1 MTVKPT
7 QNTTFEEKELF
18 LNHYQSLPI
27 QNIFS
32 NILQTIQSPENES
45 QNTIKVSQKTIKEF
59 FDIEE
64 YLSTN
69 YEIHEKTLIIE
80 AEKNFVLTNLN
91 VQDFFSFFSNS
102 IKVKTFDYYLASIIF
117 QKNKLYQSINYNNNS
132 VEVIRG
138 TYNEKFLSWGKA
150 VCSCLESDY
159 KPLLFVYSAE
169 KKNLFRSKDLM
180 NDENIEFA
188 KVYLNNCLENK
199 ISSSLTSK
207 NQIFSKRKYLTAKNI
222 TDLLIRN
229 KYKND
234 IIDKEIDIESL
245 IGLCEEHLKFEEN
258 PFFPHSS
265 VQINAAVDK
274 FSFFKEETEEL
285 GDSNK
290 AIENL
295 NLEKV

>member
-1 MTVKPT
+1 MTVRPT
-7 QNTTFEEKELF
+7 QNTTFEEKVSF
-18 LNHYQSLPI
+18 VNHYQSLPI

-138 TYNEKFLSWGKA
+138 TYNEKFLS
-150 VCSCLESDY
+150 
-159 KPLLFVYSAE
+159 
-169 KKNLFRSKDLM
+169 
-180 NDENIEFA
+180 
-188 KVYLNNCLENK
+188 
-199 ISSSLTSK
+199 
-207 NQIFSKRKYLTAKNI
+207 
-222 TDLLIRN
+222 
-229 KYKND
+229 
-234 IIDKEIDIESL
+234 
-245 IGLCEEHLKFEEN
+245 
-258 PFFPHSS
+258 
-265 VQINAAVDK
+265 
-274 FSFFKEETEEL
+274 
-285 GDSNK
+285 
-290 AIENL
+290 
-295 NLEKV
+295 

>member
-7 QNTTFEEKELF
+7 QNTTFEEKESF
-18 LNHYQSLPI
+18 VNHYQSLPI

-138 TYNEKFLSWGKA
+138 TYNEKFLS
-150 VCSCLESDY
+150 
-159 KPLLFVYSAE
+159 
-169 KKNLFRSKDLM
+169 
-180 NDENIEFA
+180 
-188 KVYLNNCLENK
+188 
-199 ISSSLTSK
+199 
-207 NQIFSKRKYLTAKNI
+207 
-222 TDLLIRN
+222 
-229 KYKND
+229 
-234 IIDKEIDIESL
+234 
-245 IGLCEEHLKFEEN
+245 
-258 PFFPHSS
+258 
-265 VQINAAVDK
+265 
-274 FSFFKEETEEL
+274 
-285 GDSNK
+285 
-290 AIENL
+290 
-295 NLEKV
+295 

>member
-138 TYNEKFLSWGKA
+138 TYNEKFLS
-150 VCSCLESDY
+150 
-159 KPLLFVYSAE
+159 
-169 KKNLFRSKDLM
+169 
-180 NDENIEFA
+180 
-188 KVYLNNCLENK
+188 
-199 ISSSLTSK
+199 
-207 NQIFSKRKYLTAKNI
+207 
-222 TDLLIRN
+222 
-229 KYKND
+229 
-234 IIDKEIDIESL
+234 
-245 IGLCEEHLKFEEN
+245 
-258 PFFPHSS
+258 
-265 VQINAAVDK
+265 
-274 FSFFKEETEEL
+274 
-285 GDSNK
+285 
-290 AIENL
+290 
-295 NLEKV
+295 